1 MNTIVSKIFDILKDY
16 HSDYPDT
23 PHKMSEKHIIDWANQ
38 FGDDAE
44 FILEELLHFLANVYV
59 SKEKAKSILKGH
71 LEYFMKYYKYSS
83 MDEFIKNV
91 YFIDV
96 QKEEKSQKEILVL
109 VKEILLKD
117 FGIDYDVLV
126 EISSKKHYIYFDDVL
141 ATGGTVYNG
150 LLPIIQ
156 NEKDLLINGKRTI
169 ALSLFCLHTLGYN
182 NIKWKLSDE
191 IGIDIKIF
199 ENIFKIIRNYV
210 IENQLYPNF
219 IAEKQKLNCA
229 YPIEKQNVDIIEY
242 INSLSTGNSYEF
254 NSNVPTFRPEDLPL
268 EESFFTSKENRV
280 KFEEIIL
287 RKGLEL
293 IKKVKKEDPDPSK
306 RPLGHTVKSHKTLG
320 LGTLF
325 FTWRNISNTC
335 PVVFWWDVPT
345 HDWLPLFPL
354 KNRGK

>member
-182 NIKWKLSDE
+182 NNILYRLSSKDE
-191 IGIDIKIF
+191 NKFNIEEFLKVKSNYIV
-199 ENIFKIIRNYV
+199 ENR
-210 IENQLYPNF
+210 LYPNF

-229 YPIEKQNVDIIEY
+229 YPVGMQNGNVMEY

-254 NSNVPTFRPEDLPL
+254 NPNVPSFRPEDLPL
-268 EESFFTSKENRV
+268 EESFFSSKENRV
-280 KFEEIIL
+280 KFENIIL
-287 RKGLEL
+287 TKGLEL

-306 RPLGHTVKSHKTLG
+306 RPLGHTVKTHKTLG

-335 PVVFWWDVPT
+335 PIVFWWDVPT